1 MSSLREVYH
10 FQVDCHPQRNNK
22 ILFWEHFH
30 FCCVI
35 SVVRA
40 PKELAAQPNYQITIN
55 VPVQRSSAQ
64 RLPAPC
70 LHAGICSAPAPEN
83 LLLPWGVQMHLSLEL
98 ESKIVPGELSAE
110 TSVTMH

>member
-1 MSSLREVYH
+1 MCSLREVYH

-40 PKELAAQPNYQITIN
+40 PEELAAQPTIKLPLMFQFRE
-55 VPVQRSSAQ
+55 V
-64 RLPAPC
+64 LPAPC

-83 LLLPWGVQMHLSLEL
+83 LLLPWGEQMHLSLEL

-110 TSVTMH
+110 